1 MLYLKHDLLTK
12 NTAAQLLYLTLKEG
26 ELLLANT
33 YTDYLLE
40 LTNEQTL
47 EKLYAIPTQIAQNDR
62 YTTIEIGTNANT
74 PLSASLLINYPAR
87 FSYIV
92 YGQNSNT
99 NLDPA
104 DAVVEGVIQM
114 GYLIVEDIT
123 TPRFTEPN
131 LTIDSDIAYNG

>member
-1 MLYLKHDLLTK
+1 MIYLIK

-33 YTDYLLE
+33 YTHYLLE

-62 YTTIEIGTNANT
+62 YTTIQIGTNANT
-74 PLSASLLINYPAR
+74 PLAASLLINNPAR

-92 YGQNSNT
+92 YGQNSSS
-99 NLDPA
+99 NLDPTN
-104 DAVVEGVIQM
+104 AVVEGVIEK

>member
-1 MLYLKHDLLTK
+1 MIYLLK
-12 NTAAQLLYLTLKEG
+12 NTAAQLLYLSLKEG

-33 YTDYLLE
+33 YTHYLLE

-62 YTTIEIGTNANT
+62 YTTIQIGTNANT
-74 PLSASLLINYPAR
+74 PTAASLLINYPAR
-87 FSYIV
+87 FSYVV
-92 YGQNSNT
+92 YGQNSST
-99 NLDPA
+99 NLDPT

-114 GYLIVEDIT
+114 GYLIVEDLT

>member
-1 MLYLKHDLLTK
+1 MIYLLK

-26 ELLLANT
+26 ELLLSNT
-33 YTDYLLE
+33 YTHYLLE
-40 LTNEQTL
+40 LTDEQTL

-62 YTTIEIGTNANT
+62 YTTIQIGTNANT
-74 PLSASLLINYPAR
+74 PIAASLLINYPAR

-92 YGQNSNT
+92 YGQNSST
-99 NLDPA
+99 NLDPT
-104 DAVVEGVIQM
+104 DAVVEGVIEK

-131 LTIDSDIAYNG
+131 LTIDNDITYNG

>member
-1 MLYLKHDLLTK
+1 MIYLLK
-12 NTAAQLLYLTLKEG
+12 NTAAQLLYLSLKEG

-62 YTTIEIGTNANT
+62 YTTIQIGTNANT
-74 PLSASLLINYPAR
+74 PTAASLLINYPAR

-92 YGQNSNT
+92 YGQNSST
-99 NLDPA
+99 NLDPTNA
-104 DAVVEGVIQM
+104 AVEGVIEK

-123 TPRFTEPN
+123 TPRYTEPN
-131 LTIDSDIAYNG
+131 LTIDNDITYKG

>member
-1 MLYLKHDLLTK
+1 MIYLLK
-12 NTAAQLLYLTLKEG
+12 NTAAQLLYLSLKEG

-47 EKLYAIPTQIAQNDR
+47 EKLYAIPLQIAQNDR
-62 YTTIEIGTNANT
+62 YTTIQIGTNANT
-74 PLSASLLINYPAR
+74 PTAASLLINYPAR

-92 YGQNSNT
+92 YGQNSST
-99 NLDPA
+99 NLDPT

-114 GYLIVEDIT
+114 GYLIVEDLT

>member
-1 MLYLKHDLLTK
+1 MIYLLK

-33 YTDYLLE
+33 YTHYLLE

-47 EKLYAIPTQIAQNDR
+47 QKLYAIPSKIAENDR
-62 YTTIEIGTNANT
+62 YTTIQIGTNANT
-74 PLSASLLINYPAR
+74 PLAASLLINYPAR
-87 FSYIV
+87 FSYII
-92 YGQNSNT
+92 YGQNSST
-99 NLDPA
+99 NLDPTNA
-104 DAVVEGVIQM
+104 AVEGVIEK

-131 LTIDSDIAYNG
+131 LTIDNDITYNG

>member
-1 MLYLKHDLLTK
+1 MIYLLK

-33 YTDYLLE
+33 YTHYLLE

-47 EKLYAIPTQIAQNDR
+47 QKLYAIPTQIAQNDR
-62 YTTIEIGTNANT
+62 YTTIQIGTNANT
-74 PLSASLLINYPAR
+74 PTAASLLINYPAR
-87 FSYIV
+87 FSYVV
-92 YGQNSNT
+92 YGQNSST
-99 NLDPA
+99 NLDPT
-104 DAVVEGVIQM
+104 DAVVEGVIEK

-131 LTIDSDIAYNG
+131 LTIDNDITYNG

>member
-1 MLYLKHDLLTK
+1 MIYLLK
-12 NTAAQLLYLTLKEG
+12 NTAAQLLYLSLKEG

-47 EKLYAIPTQIAQNDR
+47 EKLYAIPIQIAQNDS
-62 YTTIEIGTNANT
+62 YTTIQIGTNANT
-74 PLSASLLINYPAR
+74 PTAASLLINYPAR
-87 FSYIV
+87 FSYVV
-92 YGQNSNT
+92 YGQNSST
-99 NLDPA
+99 NLDPT
-104 DAVVEGVIQM
+104 DAVVEGVIQI

>member
-1 MLYLKHDLLTK
+1 MIYLLK

-26 ELLLANT
+26 ELLLANS
-33 YTDYLLE
+33 YTHYLLE

-47 EKLYAIPTQIAQNDR
+47 QKLYAIPTQIAQNDR
-62 YTTIEIGTNANT
+62 YTTIQIGTNANT
-74 PLSASLLINYPAR
+74 PLAASLLINYPAR

-92 YGQNSNT
+92 YGQNSST
-99 NLDPA
+99 NLDPTN
-104 DAVVEGVIQM
+104 AVVEGVIEK

-131 LTIDSDIAYNG
+131 LTIDNDIAYNG

>member
-1 MLYLKHDLLTK
+1 MIYLVK

-26 ELLLANT
+26 ELLLANS

-47 EKLYAIPTQIAQNDR
+47 EKLYAIPNQIAQNDR
-62 YTTIEIGTNANT
+62 YTTIQIGTNDNEPT
-74 PLSASLLINYPAR
+74 DASLLINYPAR
-87 FSYIV
+87 FSYVV
-92 YGQNSNT
+92 YGQNSTT
-99 NLDPA
+99 NLDPT
-104 DAVVEGVIQM
+104 DEAVVGVIEK

-131 LTIDSDIAYNG
+131 LTIDNDIAYNG

>member
-1 MLYLKHDLLTK
+1 MIYLLK

-26 ELLLANT
+26 ELLLANP
-33 YTDYLLE
+33 YTHYLLE

-47 EKLYAIPTQIAQNDR
+47 QKLYAIPTKIAENDR
-62 YTTIEIGTNANT
+62 YTTIQIGTNANT
-74 PLSASLLINYPAR
+74 PLAASLLINYPAR

-92 YGQNSNT
+92 YGQNSST
-99 NLDPA
+99 NLDPTA
-104 DAVVEGVIQM
+104 ATVEGVIEK

-131 LTIDSDIAYNG
+131 LTIDNDIAYNG

>member
-1 MLYLKHDLLTK
+1 MIYLLK

-26 ELLLANT
+26 ELLLSNT
-33 YTDYLLE
+33 YTHYLLE

-47 EKLYAIPTQIAQNDR
+47 EKLYAIPTKIAENDR
-62 YTTIEIGTNANT
+62 YTTIQIGTNANT
-74 PLSASLLINYPAR
+74 PTAASLLINYPAR

-92 YGQNSNT
+92 YGQNSST
-99 NLDPA
+99 NLDPTNA
-104 DAVVEGVIQM
+104 AVEGVIEK

-131 LTIDSDIAYNG
+131 LTIDNDITYNG

>member
-1 MLYLKHDLLTK
+1 MIYLLK
-12 NTAAQLLYLTLKEG
+12 NTAAQLLYLSLKEG

-33 YTDYLLE
+33 YTHYLLE

-62 YTTIEIGTNANT
+62 YTTIQIGTNANT
-74 PLSASLLINYPAR
+74 PLAASLLINYPAR

-92 YGQNSNT
+92 YGQNSST
-99 NLDPA
+99 NLDPTN
-104 DAVVEGVIQM
+104 AVVEGVIER

>member
-1 MLYLKHDLLTK
+1 MIYLLK

-62 YTTIEIGTNANT
+62 YTTIEIGTNANV

-87 FSYIV
+87 FSYII

-104 DAVVEGVIQM
+104 NAVVEGVIQM

-123 TPRFTEPN
+123 TPRYTEPN